1 MRLAL
6 RLLLA
11 LVIVAG
17 PLVGRASAVTI
28 KELLDYKGRLSDDIL
43 IALIESDGSVFHLS
57 ISDVAS
63 LRDKGLSDRVIIA
76 MLKTAHRNDPPPAT
90 TPAPAPMPDV
100 AQTGPPPDAISSDAP
115 PLDGDQMYGMQEPAP
130 EMPVSQPAPV
140 VVPVQAPEPVVEY
153 VPYPVY
159 VPVAVAVRPHPSP
172 APPQPQYWGW
182 GGQRRPDSWPLA
194 PPPAPK
200 SDVSSPQSV
209 AASKTGPS
217 PASRAAAAQAATATA
232 PPAPPKATPAQSPA
246 SIPPN
251 ATTTKAAA
259 GSGTSPLSK
268 AGGGGLPQ

>member
-11 LVIVAG
+11 FVIVAG
-17 PLVGRASAVTI
+17 PLAGRASAVTI

-57 ISDVAS
+57 ISDVAA

-76 MLKTAHRNDPPPAT
+76 MLKTAHRNDPPPAPAP
-90 TPAPAPMPDV
+90 TPAPVPDV
-100 AQTGPPPDAISSDAP
+100 AQTAPPPDAP
-115 PLDGDQMYGMQEPAP
+115 PLDGPDQMYGMQEPPP
-130 EMPVSQPAPV
+130 EMPVSQPSAPTV
-140 VVPVQAPEPVVEY
+140 FPVQPADQVVEY

-159 VPVAVAVRPHPSP
+159 VPVPVAVRPHPAP

-182 GGQRRPDSWPLA
+182 GGQRRPDSWPLTPA
-194 PPPAPK
+194 PAPK

-217 PASRAAAAQAATATA
+217 PASRAAAPQAATASA

-259 GSGTSPLSK
+259 GSTNTPASK
-268 AGGGGLPQ
+268 AGGG

>member
-11 LVIVAG
+11 FVIVAG
-17 PLVGRASAVTI
+17 PLAGRASAVTI

-63 LRDKGLSDRVIIA
+63 LREKGLSDRVIIA
-76 MLKTAHRNDPPPAT
+76 MLKTAHRDDPPPAPAPT
-90 TPAPAPMPDV
+90 PTPAPDV
-100 AQTGPPPDAISSDAP
+100 APTEPPPDALAPDA
-115 PLDGDQMYGMQEPAP
+115 PLDGRDQAYDMQEPQPEAP
-130 EMPVSQPAPV
+130 PSSPVIAAPAPV
-140 VVPVQAPEPVVEY
+140 QPADQVVEY

-159 VPVAVAVRPHPSP
+159 VAVPVAVRPPHP
-172 APPQPQYWGW
+172 APAPQPVYWGW
-182 GGQRRPDSWPLA
+182 NGQRRPDSWPLTPA
-194 PPPAPK
+194 PAPK

-217 PASRAAAAQAATATA
+217 PASKAAAARAANAPA
-232 PPAPPKATPAQSPA
+232 PPAAIKASPAQSQAPL
-246 SIPPN
+246 PPN

-268 AGGGGLPQ
+268 AGGG

>member
-11 LVIVAG
+11 FVVVAG
-17 PLVGRASAVTI
+17 PLAGRASAVTI

-76 MLKTAHRNDPPPAT
+76 MLKTAHRNDPPPAPAS
-90 TPAPAPMPDV
+90 TPTATPNV
-100 AQTGPPPDAISSDAP
+100 AQTEPPPDAFDAP
-115 PLDGDQMYGMQEPAP
+115 PLDGPDQMYGMQEPAP
-130 EMPVSQPAPV
+130 EMPVSQPTAPV
-140 VVPVQAPEPVVEY
+140 VVPVQPADQVVEY

-159 VPVAVAVRPHPSP
+159 VPVPVAVRPHPP
-172 APPQPQYWGW
+172 AAAPQPQYWGW
-182 GGQRRPDSWPLA
+182 GGQRRPDSWPLTPA
-194 PPPAPK
+194 PAPK

-217 PASRAAAAQAATATA
+217 PASRAAAAQAATASA
-232 PPAPPKATPAQSPA
+232 PPAPPKATPAQTPA

-268 AGGGGLPQ
+268 AGGG

>member
-11 LVIVAG
+11 FVIVAG
-17 PLVGRASAVTI
+17 PLAGRASAVTI

-43 IALIESDGSVFHLS
+43 IALIESDGSIFHLS

-90 TPAPAPMPDV
+90 TPSPTPSV
-100 AQTGPPPDAISSDAP
+100 AQTEPPPDAFDAP
-115 PLDGDQMYGMQEPAP
+115 PLDGPEQMYGMQEPAP
-130 EMPVSQPAPV
+130 EMPASQPAAPT
-140 VVPVQAPEPVVEY
+140 VVPVQPPEQVVEY

-159 VPVAVAVRPHPSP
+159 VPVAVAVRQHP
-172 APPQPQYWGW
+172 APAPQPQYWGW
-182 GGQRRPDSWPLA
+182 GGQRRPDSWPLTPA
-194 PPPAPK
+194 PAPK

-217 PASRAAAAQAATATA
+217 PASRAAAAQAATAVAPTA
-232 PPAPPKATPAQSPA
+232 APKGTPAQAPP

-268 AGGGGLPQ
+268 AGGG